1 MPAEIAQAVAA
12 VEAETH
18 RETQGNLPAFKQSFA
33 YQPFLK
39 FASPPQRKRTLN
51 ALQPTQPLFSTS
63 SLRSGPKKVV
73 TAEEL
78 DADLDAYNTNKV
90 RPFKR

>member
-39 FASPPQRKRTLN
+39 FASPPQRKRTLLMHYN
-51 ALQPTQPLFSTS
+51 PLNHS
-63 SLRSGPKKVV
+63 SLHPPS
-73 TAEEL
+73 E
-78 DADLDAYNTNKV
+78 ADPRKW
-90 RPFKR
+90 